1 MASVTSDDAQIGA
14 PQEAINE
21 FWDNLIT
28 KQPAKVTKIF
38 PSSLYAHLLPP
49 QRKEGTVTGKNAAE
63 SYETAAAQCRAR
75 VERIVK
81 ECKRTNEKF
90 TDADF
95 DIEDLSD
102 RNCLNGLMTWYKDQ
116 PATASSSVS
125 ASRLG
130 NALSTLV
137 QSGVIMADG
146 AAFDFNATAKLLTN
160 RSSSSKDGPNS
171 VHRIDWIFDEPK
183 FVFGGFSSSDL
194 RQGSSG
200 DCWFNPNLMDK
211 ICVARD
217 EICGVYGFVFY
228 RDGEWIWTVVDDNLY
243 LRNSDFDAAWGD
255 RYDPTNAKEK
265 KYKDNHQTGSE
276 ALYFASCA
284 DENET
289 WLPLL
294 EKAYAKVHG
303 DYDSIAGGWSGEA
316 VEDLT
321 GGVTTKIPTDR
332 VLDKQRL
339 WEELLQA
346 GKKFLFSASSPS
358 IDGDDSDARRGL
370 ALNHAYSVIKAV
382 EAEGEDGKK
391 HQLVLIRNPWGKR
404 VNASMGEWT
413 GPWSDGSREWTT
425 YWLDKLGHKFGDDGL
440 FWMSYKDLLKRFD
453 ILDRT
458 LLFNEEWTVV
468 QRWTSVPVAWVT
480 GYVNTK
486 FSVEI
491 KKSGPT
497 VFVLCQLDE
506 RYFKGLE
513 GKYDFDLHFILQEKN
528 AEPGHHIVRARGAWF
543 GNRSISAEVELDA
556 GVYEVLPKIEA
567 SRNADAPDV
576 PEVVTKLAERN
587 PQKLRQIGL
596 NYDIANAKG
605 IFELT
610 EEERKKKEQ
619 KRKEAAEKKKEKE
632 EAKEKERAEFE
643 AWRKEKAD
651 FEVWKKEERAEYE
664 TWKKEKKEREMKEK
678 VEESGKPEEERGDG
692 GSATKQPGPTTGLI
706 EEAKQDADKTTSSDT
721 EGTAKAPIEL
731 LIQSEEAL
739 QETKLVIEPALEPRD
754 SSDNGDAN
762 HTPTSEVHPN
772 DAESDNPDHSSSTSP
787 QARVM
792 RSQHSIASHYRPLP
806 PPDYRGFPRY
816 ATSGEVAPPPPQATP
831 AKEQPKPWNAV
842 CVLGLRVY
850 SQDPDVSIKLVKPKN
865 GEEGAILD
873 VDGDTAA
880 GATM

>member
-1 MASVTSDDAQIGA
+1 M
-14 PQEAINE
+14 
-21 FWDNLIT
+21 
-28 KQPAKVTKIF
+28 
-38 PSSLYAHLLPP
+38 
-49 QRKEGTVTGKNAAE
+49 
-63 SYETAAAQCRAR
+63 
-75 VERIVK
+75 
-81 ECKRTNEKF
+81 
-90 TDADF
+90 
-95 DIEDLSD
+95 
-102 RNCLNGLMTWYKDQ
+102 
-116 PATASSSVS
+116 
-125 ASRLG
+125 
-130 NALSTLV
+130 
-137 QSGVIMADG
+137 
-146 AAFDFNATAKLLTN
+146 
-160 RSSSSKDGPNS
+160 
-171 VHRIDWIFDEPK
+171 
-183 FVFGGFSSSDL
+183 
-194 RQGSSG
+194 
-200 DCWFNPNLMDK
+200 
-211 ICVARD
+211 
-217 EICGVYGFVFY
+217 
-228 RDGEWIWTVVDDNLY
+228 
-243 LRNSDFDAAWGD
+243 
-255 RYDPTNAKEK
+255 
-265 KYKDNHQTGSE
+265 
-276 ALYFASCA
+276 
-284 DENET
+284 
-289 WLPLL
+289 
-294 EKAYAKVHG
+294 
-303 DYDSIAGGWSGEA
+303 
-316 VEDLT
+316 
-321 GGVTTKIPTDR
+321 
-332 VLDKQRL
+332 
-339 WEELLQA
+339 
-346 GKKFLFSASSPS
+346 
-358 IDGDDSDARRGL
+358 
-370 ALNHAYSVIKAV
+370 
-382 EAEGEDGKK
+382 
-391 HQLVLIRNPWGKR
+391 
-404 VNASMGEWT
+404 
-413 GPWSDGSREWTT
+413 
-425 YWLDKLGHKFGDDGL
+425 
-440 FWMSYKDLLKRFD
+440 
-453 ILDRT
+453 
-458 LLFNEEWTVV
+458 
-468 QRWTSVPVAWVT
+468 
-480 GYVNTK
+480 
-486 FSVEI
+486 
-491 KKSGPT
+491 
-497 VFVLCQLDE
+497 
-506 RYFKGLE
+506 E

-632 EAKEKERAEFE
+632 EAKKKERAEFE

-692 GSATKQPGPTTGLI
+692 GSATKQPDPTTGLI

-731 LIQSEEAL
+731 PIQSKEAL

-792 RSQHSIASHYRPLP
+792 RSQHSIASHYRPPP